1 VNDILLSEFLGRHEL
16 RQLSGCAWSSTQAAW
31 LRSKGIPFQQDG
43 KRLIVCRVHVRA
55 WADGTLAVSSNGP
68 DWSKVA

>member
-1 VNDILLSEFLGRHEL
+1 MVSDLGEFLDKAEL
-16 RQLSGCAWSSTQAAW
+16 RGLTGCAWATTQASW

-55 WADGTLAVSSNGP
+55 WTAGTLAVSSNGP
-68 DWSKVA
+68 NWSAVA